1 MKYVLVLDV
10 AKGKSMYMLSNYYGE
25 VFIEP
30 IEYPHDKSNFELID
44 SKINDLNIKDK
55 LTVVME
61 ATSIYH
67 KAPERFFKEHDYH
80 TIVFNPLI
88 GREITNTIRKTKTD
102 KQDCIKLTNLFFK
115 GSIPDKDY
123 TEEEIYTWLNE
134 YSRQYHHLEEGLTR
148 HKNRYK
154 ELLHLCF
161 PEYEQCFKDGKIYE
175 QTALNFI
182 KEFPHVDIIKN
193 KRVDALAC
201 NMANTNG
208 RHINYYKRK
217 STMIKEIAKNSY
229 PGVDENSKDVE
240 NLKQLVEIII
250 EQTKQRD
257 DLKTKMI
264 ELAKQTKNF
273 DNIVS
278 VFGIGELSAAM
289 IIAELKDITR
299 FNNIKQINAS
309 CGLDPTIV
317 QSGKSIN
324 YHCPISK
331 RGNRYARKVL
341 FNCSR
346 NIITLSAKLD
356 KENAIYVYYQKK
368 KQEGKHFYACL
379 TACSTK
385 LIRIIYALC
394 MNNSFQNQY

>member
-10 AKGKSMYMLSNYYGE
+10 AKGKSMFMLSSNDGE
-25 VFIEP
+25 VLIEP
-30 IEYPHDKSNFELID
+30 TEYEHNKPSFELINA
-44 SKINDLNIKDK
+44 KIQELKIKDNT
-55 LTVVME
+55 TVVME

-67 KAPERFFKEHDYH
+67 KAPERYFKENNYH
-80 TIVFNPLI
+80 VIVFNPLI
-88 GREITNTIRKTKTD
+88 GKEITNTIRKTKTD
-102 KQDCIKLTNLFFK
+102 RQDCFKLTNLFWK
-115 GSIPDKDY
+115 GSIPDRDY
-123 TEEEIYTWLNE
+123 TEDDIYTKLNE
-134 YSRQYHHLEEGLTR
+134 LSRQYFHLEEGLTR

-161 PEYEQCFKDGKIYE
+161 PEFELCFKDGKIYE
-175 QTALNFI
+175 LTALNFI
-182 KEFPHVDIIKN
+182 KEFPHAYIIKN
-193 KRVDALAC
+193 KRVDALAY

-217 STMIKEIAKNSY
+217 ANTIKEYSQNSY
-229 PGVDENSKDVE
+229 PGVNENSKDVD

-250 EQTKQRD
+250 EITKQINII
-257 DLKTKMI
+257 KSEMI
-264 ELAKQTKNF
+264 ELAKKTKNF
-273 DNIVS
+273 DKIVS
-278 VFGIGELSAAM
+278 IFGIADWSTAQ

-299 FNNIKQINAS
+299 FNNVKQINAS
-309 CGLDPTIV
+309 CGLDPTII

-324 YHCPISK
+324 YHGPISK
-331 RGNRYARKVL
+331 RGNRYARKIL

-356 KENAIYVYYQKK
+356 KENPMYIYYQKK
-368 KQEGKHFYACL
+368 KQEGKHYYARL

-394 MNNSFQNQY
+394 MNDSPNQQN